1 MRSLLL
7 FCEFSITGRISPA
20 FYAWRAWAKAVPALP
35 PRPPVANHKSSQP
48 GDHTIPVE
56 IRDMCLNFVFAR

>member
-7 FCEFSITGRISPA
+7 FCECSITGRISPA
-20 FYAWRAWAKAVPALP
+20 FYAWHAWAKAVPALP
-35 PRPPVANHKSSQP
+35 PRPPVDHKSSQP